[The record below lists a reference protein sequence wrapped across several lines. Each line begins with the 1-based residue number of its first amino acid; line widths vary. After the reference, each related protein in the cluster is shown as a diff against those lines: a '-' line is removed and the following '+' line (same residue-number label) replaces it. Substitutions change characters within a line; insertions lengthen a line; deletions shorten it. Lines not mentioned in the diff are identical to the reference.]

1 MPATVDASLHVLQS
15 SGLNSSS
22 FCLNSSGEL
31 NSSLSSF
38 PSSPSASRQCLQQA
52 YTSGLAWGHCR
63 VQRALYH
70 LALPAPEALT
80 SFRTFCSSLQPWS
93 LTHLCTHSSSFS
105 YVCCAQAHSEL
116 RQALCVSKELETT
129 GQENRLG
136 ARPVWEQMLWRCHKL
151 TDAFGGLVSSFRA

>member
-1 MPATVDASLHVLQS
+1 MLHYHHLLQWGQIFVASMKYVKNPTRIIEAIGKPA
-15 SGLNSSS
+15 
-22 FCLNSSGEL
+22 
-31 NSSLSSF
+31 
-38 PSSPSASRQCLQQA
+38 ASRQCLQQA